1 MQVEFVKMQGIGND
15 FVVLDAR
22 PGGSAAGLDLTPAQA
37 RHIADRHFGIGCD
50 QILIIAPSQDADITM
65 HIMNSDGSMAA
76 ACGNG
81 SRCVADLVMAE
92 TGADTLSMDT
102 KGGIINA
109 WRHHDQALGHL
120 VSIDMGAAKCD
131 WADIPLAHA
140 MDTMAIDLG
149 QDHLPPAIGVNMGN
163 PHAVHI
169 VDDAEAIDLEGLG
182 PVLEHH
188 PLFPDRANIEFISL
202 LAKDHI
208 RMRVWERGSGITIAC
223 GTGAC
228 ASAVAAARAGLTG
241 RQVKVQ
247 LDGGVLAIDWQD
259 NGHVMMTG
267 PSETSFH
274 GVITLDQDQA

>member
-109 WRHHDQALGHL
+109 WRHHDQALGQL

-131 WADIPLAHA
+131 WAAIPLAHA

-169 VDDAEAIDLEGLG
+169 VDDAEAIDLAGLG

-202 LAKDHI
+202 MAKDHI

-259 NGHVMMTG
+259 NGHIMMTG